1 MDMNEKLMR
10 PLNFGG
16 KSRKEKLL
24 LQQVNQSSTQ
34 VPL

>member
-10 PLNFGG
+10 PLNFGE
-16 KSRKEKLL
+16 KSRKEKL